1 MRVILPVLLRKEI
14 HVIGYVDRMAAAC
27 GQHVAQFVGL
37 GQVNLTRHNIL
48 VPNIKKSR
56 FYLFCDPQLPATFSV
71 RVLRASPSG
80 CEFTPGFR
88 CTVNTSSG
96 TPVGISERIC
106 PTCLAPFF
114 I

>member
-48 VPNIKKSR
+48 VPNIKKVVSTFFAIR
-56 FYLFCDPQLPATFSV
+56 RLPATFSA
-71 RVLRASPSG
+71 LSCALLLW
-80 CEFTPGFR
+80 F
-88 CTVNTSSG
+88 
-96 TPVGISERIC
+96 
-106 PTCLAPFF
+106 
-114 I
+114 